1 MRSLRWL
8 LLAGGIVAL
17 GFWAA
22 EPGAGQEKQT
32 EKGKGTQVKLG
43 GLESR
48 TPGDWYEEKPTTRQR
63 LYQFRL
69 SPIGDDKDNA
79 EIIIFYFG
87 EGQGGSVEQNI
98 KRWKDSFVPPE
109 GKKIDDVAKVQ
120 KMNVGNIPVTYLDIQ
135 GTYRF
140 PSFNPNDKTTIRPN
154 YRMLAVIFES
164 KKGPYFIRMVGPANT
179 VAYYKK
185 GFEEWIKGFK

>member
-1 MRSLRWL
+1 MRNARWL
-8 LLAGGIVAL
+8 LLAGGILAMS
-17 GFWAA
+17 FWSV
-22 EPGAGQEKQT
+22 EPGAGQEQRT
-32 EKGKGTQVKLG
+32 EKAKATVVKLD

-48 TPGDWYEEKPTTRQR
+48 TPSDWYEERPNSRMR

-79 EIIIFYFG
+79 EVVIFYFG

-109 GKKIDDVAKVQ
+109 GKRLDDVAKVQ
-120 KMNVGNIPVTYLDIQ
+120 KMTVSKVPVTYLDIS

-140 PSFNPNDKTTIRPN
+140 PSFDPNAKTTIRPN
-154 YRMLAVIFES
+154 YRLLAVVFES
-164 KKGPYFIRMVGPANT
+164 KKGPYFIRMVGPAST
-179 VAYYKK
+179 VAFYKK
-185 GFEEWIKGFK
+185 GLEEWIKGFK